1 VAFFVLIRFA
11 IKEFLSEKEYENLS
25 TNTLKAYQMLFDDF
39 LRWTEEQGF
48 SRVQDLN
55 TRAIKNYLSLCK
67 TEKGNNPTSLNTK
80 RRQFRAFF
88 NFLVQEELIK
98 DNPTDPIKKVKEDIR
113 IKTFT
118 DEEVKEI
125 LSHLRRIK
133 RREDTL
139 FAIRNYTI
147 FLTLIGTGLR
157 ASECTGLKW
166 SSVDLVN
173 RSIKVFGKNRIEQTV
188 PISETLVKELS
199 YWKEYCLSQ
208 FGELSSWVFVTQQNK
223 QFTVNGLKCWFKR
236 LAQLMDFPETRC
248 SAHSCRHYFAKKWI
262 QSGGDISTLSKVLRH
277 TSIKTTEKYLQ
288 FWGNEVADDFDKY
301 NPLREMS
308 L

>member
-1 VAFFVLIRFA
+1 MFIQRAYE
-11 IKEFLSEKEYENLS
+11 EFISEKEYENLS
-25 TNTLKAYQMLFDDF
+25 KNTINGYQMLFDDF
-39 LRWTEEQGF
+39 MSWTEKQGL
-48 SRVQDLN
+48 SQVQDLD
-55 TRAIKNYLSLCK
+55 TRVIKNYLYLCK
-67 TEKGNNPTSLNTK
+67 TKKGNNPTSLNTK
-80 RRQFRAFF
+80 RKQFRAFF
-88 NFLVQEELIK
+88 NYLIQEDIIEI
-98 DNPTDPIKKVKEDIR
+98 NPTEHIKRVKEDIR

-125 LSHLRRIK
+125 LSHLRRLK
-133 RREDTL
+133 RRENTIL
-139 FAIRNYTI
+139 SIRNHTV

-166 SSVDLVN
+166 SSVDLIN

-188 PISETLVKELS
+188 PISESLVKELS

-208 FGELSSWVFVTQQNK
+208 FAELSPWVFVTQQNK

-236 LAQLMDFPETRC
+236 LAQLMDFSETRC

-288 FWGNEVADDFDKY
+288 FWGNEVADDYDKY
-301 NPLREMS
+301 NPLKELS